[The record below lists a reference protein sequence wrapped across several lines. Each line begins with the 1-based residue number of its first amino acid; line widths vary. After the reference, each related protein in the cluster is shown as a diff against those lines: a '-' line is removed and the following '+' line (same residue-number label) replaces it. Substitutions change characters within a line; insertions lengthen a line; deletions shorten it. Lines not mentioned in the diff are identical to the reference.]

1 MVPQAVAVSQ
11 QQSVAMAIASAL
23 AAAGISSYGSSTS
36 NAWGKFSSAQSR
48 RLRLYRIQSAWA
60 FFLSRSFSSLN
71 SLSSSVSSSFAGADG
86 GAAAFPKAP
95 VSLFLSF
102 SLTSPWLTAP
112 VAAGEA
118 YHKLSY

>member
-1 MVPQAVAVSQ
+1 MLLGVPWPQ
-11 QQSVAMAIASAL
+11 
-23 AAAGISSYGSSTS
+23 Y
-36 NAWGKFSSAQSR
+36 
-48 RLRLYRIQSAWA
+48 
-60 FFLSRSFSSLN
+60 
-71 SLSSSVSSSFAGADG
+71 
-86 GAAAFPKAP
+86 PKAP